1 MMPYTSLR
9 QKVNEVFS
17 DFLRYYPIYE
27 EFRKEILEMT
37 ERRVSKRLVKMSG
50 ATLERYFIGHQL
62 RADITVEI
70 TKVAMLMKEF
80 PEPIASI
87 VLSEPIVS
95 KTTLHF
101 AYEKRGNV
109 VYLPY
114 RFGVSLS

>member
-17 DFLRYYPIYE
+17 DFLRYYPSYE
-27 EFRKEILEMT
+27 EYRKEILEVT
-37 ERRVSKRLVKMSG
+37 ERRVSKRLAKMSG

-80 PEPIASI
+80 PAPIAAIESSG
-87 VLSEPIVS
+87 LIVS
-95 KTTLHF
+95 KATSRFT
-101 AYEKRGNV
+101 YEKKGNV